1 MENKFKIFVLV
12 ALLVLGIAIAAST
25 FFVLKTINSSNTDNN
40 QSIENQEKTSTY
52 LKEVQVGDAIVTN
65 IASEGNV
72 QHFAKIQIK
81 LGVDGSDSKSYKVLT
96 SKFTERSA
104 SIRNEL
110 ISAIGEQTY
119 TMLSDTKAGK
129 EKLADEI
136 IVRLNHLLET
146 ELIQAVYYEE
156 YFIQ

>member
-1 MENKFKIFVLV
+1 MENKFKIFVLI
-12 ALLVLGIAIAAST
+12 ALLALGLAVAGST
-25 FFVLKTINSSNTDNN
+25 FFVFKALNSSNTD
-40 QSIENQEKTSTY
+40 SGKSTENEGKVSTY
-52 LKEVQVGDAIVTN
+52 LKEVEVGEAIVTN

-81 LGVDGSDSKSYKVLT
+81 LGVDGSDSKSYEALT
-96 SKFTERSA
+96 NEFTERSA

-110 ISAIGEQTY
+110 INAIGEQTY
-119 TMLSDTKAGK
+119 TMLSDTKVGK

-136 IVRLNHLLET
+136 IVRLNRLLET

>member
-1 MENKFKIFVLV
+1 MESKFKIFVIV
-12 ALLVLGIAIAAST
+12 AIAVLGLAVATSTFLVLKALNGSNTESVATQENIAA
-25 FFVLKTINSSNTDNN
+25 N
-40 QSIENQEKTSTY
+40 
-52 LKEVQVGDAIVTN
+52 LKELEVGEAILTN
-65 IASEGNV
+65 VASEGSI
-72 QHFAKIQIK
+72 QHFAKIQVKI
-81 LGVDGSDSKSYKVLT
+81 GVDASDTERYEALAKQ
-96 SKFTERSA
+96 FEERSA

-136 IVRLNHLLET
+136 ITRLNKLLDT
-146 ELIQAVYYEE
+146 EMIQAVYYEE

>member
-1 MENKFKIFVLV
+1 MESKFKIFVIV
-12 ALLVLGIAIAAST
+12 AIAALGIAIVGST
-25 FFVLKTINSSNTDNN
+25 FFVLKVLNNNT
-40 QSIENQEKTSTY
+40 QTVVTQEKSANN
-52 LKEVQVGDAIVTN
+52 LSEVEVGEAIVTN

-81 LGVDGSDSKSYKVLT
+81 IGVDSSNSKSYEALT
-96 SKFTERSA
+96 SEFEERSA

-110 ISAIGEQTY
+110 INAIGEQTY

-136 IVRLNHLLET
+136 ITRLNKLLDT
-146 ELIQAVYYEE
+146 EMIQAVYYEE

>member
-1 MENKFKIFVLV
+1 MESKFKIFVI
-12 ALLVLGIAIAAST
+12 AAIAVLGIAIAGST
-25 FFVLKTINSSNTDNN
+25 FFVLKVLNNNT
-40 QSIENQEKTSTY
+40 QTAVTQEKSVNNIS
-52 LKEVQVGDAIVTN
+52 EVEVGEAIVTN

-81 LGVDGSDSKSYKVLT
+81 LGVDSSNSKSYEILT
-96 SKFTERSA
+96 SEFEERSA

-110 ISAIGEQTY
+110 INAIGEQTY
-119 TMLSDTKAGK
+119 SMLSDTKAGK

-136 IVRLNHLLET
+136 ITRLNKLLDT
-146 ELIQAVYYEE
+146 EMIQAVYYEE

>member
-1 MENKFKIFVLV
+1 MESKFKIFVIV
-12 ALLVLGIAIAAST
+12 AIAVLGIAIAGST
-25 FFVLKTINSSNTDNN
+25 FLVLKVLNNDTETVVTEEKSSN
-40 QSIENQEKTSTY
+40 Y
-52 LKEVQVGDAIVTN
+52 LKEVEVGEAIVTN

-72 QHFAKIQIK
+72 QHFAKMQIK
-81 LGVDGSDSKSYKVLT
+81 LGVDSSNSKNYKALT
-96 SKFTERSA
+96 SEFKERSA

-110 ISAIGEQTY
+110 INAIGEQTY

-136 IVRLNHLLET
+136 ITRLNKLLDT
-146 ELIQAVYYEE
+146 EMIQAVYYEE

>member
-1 MENKFKIFVLV
+1 MENKFKIFVLI
-12 ALLVLGIAIAAST
+12 ALLVLGLAVSGST
-25 FFVLKTINSSNTDNN
+25 FFILKTLNSTN
-40 QSIENQEKTSTY
+40 IENGKDMQTQDKTSTI
-52 LKEVQVGDAIVTN
+52 LKEVEVGEAIVTN
-65 IASEGNV
+65 ITSEGNV

-81 LGVDGSDSKSYKVLT
+81 LGVDGSDSKSYEALT
-96 SKFTERSA
+96 SAFTERSA

-110 ISAIGEQTY
+110 IDAIGQQTY

-136 IVRLNHLLET
+136 IVRLNRLLET

-156 YFIQ
+156 YFVQ

>member
-1 MENKFKIFVLV
+1 MESKFKIFVIV
-12 ALLVLGIAIAAST
+12 AIAVLGIAIAGST
-25 FFVLKTINSSNTDNN
+25 FFVLKVLNNNTPTVVTQEKSSN
-40 QSIENQEKTSTY
+40 Y
-52 LKEVQVGDAIVTN
+52 LKEVEVGEAIVTN

-81 LGVDGSDSKSYKVLT
+81 LGVDSSNSKSYEALT
-96 SKFTERSA
+96 SEFTERSA

-110 ISAIGEQTY
+110 INAVGEQTY
-119 TMLSDTKAGK
+119 TMLSDTKTGK

-136 IVRLNHLLET
+136 ITRLNKLLDT
-146 ELIQAVYYEE
+146 EMIQAVYYEE

>member
-1 MENKFKIFVLV
+1 LESKFKIFVIV
-12 ALLVLGIAIAAST
+12 AIAVLGLAVATSTFLVLKALNGSNTESVATQENIAA
-25 FFVLKTINSSNTDNN
+25 N
-40 QSIENQEKTSTY
+40 
-52 LKEVQVGDAIVTN
+52 LKELEVGEAILTN
-65 IASEGNV
+65 VASEGSI
-72 QHFAKIQIK
+72 QHFAKIQVKI
-81 LGVDGSDSKSYKVLT
+81 GVDASDTERYEALAKQ
-96 SKFTERSA
+96 FEERSA

-136 IVRLNHLLET
+136 ITRLNKLLDT
-146 ELIQAVYYEE
+146 EMIQAVYYEE

>member
-1 MENKFKIFVLV
+1 MESKFKIFVIV
-12 ALLVLGIAIAAST
+12 AIAVLGIAIAGST
-25 FFVLKTINSSNTDNN
+25 FLVLKVLNNNTPTVVTQEKSSN
-40 QSIENQEKTSTY
+40 Y
-52 LKEVQVGDAIVTN
+52 LKEVEVGEAIVTN

-81 LGVDGSDSKSYKVLT
+81 LGVDSSNSKSYEALT
-96 SKFTERSA
+96 SEFKERSA

-110 ISAIGEQTY
+110 INAIGEQTY
-119 TMLSDTKAGK
+119 TMLSDTKTGK

-136 IVRLNHLLET
+136 ITRLNKLLDT
-146 ELIQAVYYEE
+146 EMIQAVYYEE

>member
-1 MENKFKIFVLV
+1 MESKFKIFVTV
-12 ALLVLGIAIAAST
+12 AIAVLGIAIAGST
-25 FFVLKTINSSNTDNN
+25 FLVLKVLNNNTETVVTEEKSSN
-40 QSIENQEKTSTY
+40 Y
-52 LKEVQVGDAIVTN
+52 LKEVEVGEAIVTN

-81 LGVDGSDSKSYKVLT
+81 LGVDSSNSKSYETLT
-96 SKFTERSA
+96 GEFKERSA

-110 ISAIGEQTY
+110 INAIGEQTY

-136 IVRLNHLLET
+136 ITRLNKLLDT
-146 ELIQAVYYEE
+146 EMIQAVYYEE

>member
-1 MENKFKIFVLV
+1 MESKFKIFVI
-12 ALLVLGIAIAAST
+12 AAIAVLGIAIAGST
-25 FFVLKTINSSNTDNN
+25 FLVLKVLNNNTQTAVTQERSVNN
-40 QSIENQEKTSTY
+40 IS
-52 LKEVQVGDAIVTN
+52 EVEVGEAIVTN

-81 LGVDGSDSKSYKVLT
+81 LGVDSSNSKNYEVLT
-96 SKFTERSA
+96 SEFEERSA

-110 ISAIGEQTY
+110 INAIGEQTY

-136 IVRLNHLLET
+136 ITRLNKLLDT
-146 ELIQAVYYEE
+146 EMIQAVYYEE

>member
-1 MENKFKIFVLV
+1 MESKFKIFVIV
-12 ALLVLGIAIAAST
+12 AIAVLGIAIAGST
-25 FFVLKTINSSNTDNN
+25 FFVLKVLNNNNT
-40 QSIENQEKTSTY
+40 QTVATQEKSSSH
-52 LKEVQVGDAIVTN
+52 LKEVEVGEAIVTN

-81 LGVDGSDSKSYKVLT
+81 LGVDSSDSKSYEALT
-96 SKFTERSA
+96 SEFEERSA

-110 ISAIGEQTY
+110 INAIGEQTY

-136 IVRLNHLLET
+136 ITRLNNLLDT
-146 ELIQAVYYEE
+146 EMIQAVYYEE

>member
-1 MENKFKIFVLV
+1 MESKFKIFVMV
-12 ALLVLGIAIAAST
+12 SIAVLGIAIAGST
-25 FFVLKTINSSNTDNN
+25 FWMLKVLNTSQT
-40 QSIENQEKTSTY
+40 QSMVSQERPPNK
-52 LKEVQVGDAIVTN
+52 LKEVEVGDAIITN
-65 IASEGNV
+65 IASEGNG

-81 LGVDGSDSKSYKVLT
+81 VGVDASDTKNYEAFT
-96 SKFTERSA
+96 SEFAERSA

-110 ISAIGEQTY
+110 INVIGEQTY

-136 IVRLNHLLET
+136 ITRLNKLLGT
-146 ELIQAVYYEE
+146 EMIQAVYYEE

>member
-12 ALLVLGIAIAAST
+12 ALLVLGIAVAGST
-25 FFVLKTINSSNTDNN
+25 LFVLKTINSSNIDKNESVED
-40 QSIENQEKTSTY
+40 QKKVSTY
-52 LKEVQVGDAIVTN
+52 LKEVEVGEAIVTN
-65 IASEGNV
+65 IASEGNI

-81 LGVDGSDSKSYKVLT
+81 LGVDGSDSKSYEALT
-96 SKFTERSA
+96 GIFTERSA

-136 IVRLNHLLET
+136 IVRLNRLLET

-156 YFIQ
+156 YFVQ